1 VIHHHGTFTGL
12 GGLSI
17 FYQRWLPDG
26 KLHSGILLAHGYA
39 EHSSRYDTLV
49 EHIVPQGY
57 GVFAIDH
64 RGHGQSEGERVHV
77 DSFDDYVI
85 DLKTHFDTVTREYPA
100 LPMHLLGHS
109 MGAFIAIL
117 YAARYQHELVGL
129 VLSGGGLGSGRP
141 ASNAPTTPVDL
152 AATISRDPAVV
163 QAYRDDPLVFHDPP
177 PPSRAPAMRGLR
189 ARAGAATAIT
199 LPTLIMAGGASPL
212 GEGEGSRRLFETI
225 SSEDKTLKV
234 YDGLMHEIFN
244 EPEREI
250 VFADLD
256 AWLKAHTG

>member
-189 ARAGAATAIT
+189 ALAAAATAIT